1 MRKAIFAG
9 TFNPIH
15 DGHIDIIKKATKLF
29 DHLYIVIAHNP
40 EKDKSDLQA
49 RAKVVQRQIDDMG
62 IENIEVLQLEKGLL
76 ADLAKDLYVQYLV
89 RSARDGKD
97 YDYELLMANQN
108 HRLND
113 ELETVIIVPHND
125 KLEIRSSLLPKE

>member
-15 DGHIDIIKKATKLF
+15 DGHIDIIKKATQLF

-40 EKDKSDLQA
+40 EKEKSDLEA
-49 RAKVVQRQIDDMG
+49 RSEIVKNQIKEMD
-62 IENIEVLQLEKGLL
+62 IKNIEVLQLEKGLL
-76 ADLAKDLYVQYLV
+76 ADFAEKLNVEYLV
-89 RSARDGKD
+89 RSARDGQD

-113 ELETVIIVPHND
+113 KLETVIIVPHND

>member
-29 DHLYIVIAHNP
+29 DHLYIVVAHNP

>member
-15 DGHIDIIKKATKLF
+15 EGHIDILKKATKLF
-29 DHLYIVIAHNP
+29 DHVYVVVAHNP
-40 EKDKSDLQA
+40 EKEKSDLEK
-49 RAKVVQRQIDDMG
+49 RASIVEMQIEKME
-62 IENIEVLQLEKGLL
+62 IENIEVLQLESGLL
-76 ADLAKDLYVQYLV
+76 AELAQDLNVKYLV

-108 HRLND
+108 HRLNYQ
-113 ELETVIIVPHND
+113 LETVIIVPHND

>member
-113 ELETVIIVPHND
+113 ELETIIIVPHND

>member
-40 EKDKSDLQA
+40 EKEKSDLDA
-49 RAKVVQRQIDDMG
+49 RAFIVLEQIKSMG
-62 IENIEVLQLEKGLL
+62 IKNIEVQKLEKGLL
-76 ADLAKDLYVQYLV
+76 ADLAKKLGVQYLV
-89 RSARDGKD
+89 RSARDGED

>member
-15 DGHIDIIKKATKLF
+15 EGHIDILKKGTKLF
-29 DHLYIVIAHNP
+29 DHIYVVVAHNP
-40 EKDKSDLQA
+40 EKEKSDLQR
-49 RAKVVQRQIDDMG
+49 RANIVEMQIQKMEL
-62 IENIEVLQLEKGLL
+62 ENIEVLQLESGLL
-76 ADLAKDLYVQYLV
+76 ADLAQDLNVKYLL